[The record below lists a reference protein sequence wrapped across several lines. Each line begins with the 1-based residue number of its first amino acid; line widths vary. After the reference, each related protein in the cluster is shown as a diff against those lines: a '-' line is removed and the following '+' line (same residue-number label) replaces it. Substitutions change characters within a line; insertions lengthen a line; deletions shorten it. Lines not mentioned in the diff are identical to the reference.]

1 MFDGSTWLFH
11 TEGMTS
17 LSPTPRTTLGRKKH
31 RAATDRATLH
41 AVLDE
46 ALICHLGVV
55 RDGAPLV
62 LPTGYGRDG
71 DTLYLHGSTGAA
83 SLRAAAGGV
92 DVCVTVTLLDG
103 IVYCRSVNNHS
114 MNYRS
119 AVILGR
125 AETVTDP
132 DAKMHAL
139 HVLTDHLS
147 PGSWEHARGV
157 NAKEFAAVSVLA
169 LDLTEASVK
178 LRAEGPDDEAD
189 DVEADAAWA
198 GVLPVRTVFGEPEPS
213 ADLSAKWTTPEH
225 VAQRVTKEGAAA
237 R

>member
-1 MFDGSTWLFH
+1 MS
-11 TEGMTS
+11 S
-17 LSPTPRTTLGRKKH
+17 LSPTERTTLGRKRH
-31 RAATDRATLH
+31 RAATDRAVLH

-83 SLRAAAGGV
+83 SLRAASGET
-92 DVCVTVTLLDG
+92 DVCVTVTLVDG

-125 AETVTDP
+125 ARPVTDP
-132 DAKMHAL
+132 DEKMHGL
-139 HVLTDHLS
+139 RVLTDHLS
-147 PGSWEHARGV
+147 PGSWEHAREV
-157 NAKEFAAVSVLA
+157 NKKEFAAVSVLA
-169 LDLTEASVK
+169 LDLAEASVK
-178 LRAEGPDDEAD
+178 LRAEGPDDEPE

-213 ADLSAKWTTPEH
+213 ADLSPGWSVPEH
-225 VAQRVTKEGAAA
+225 VSGRVTRTATAA

>member
-1 MFDGSTWLFH
+1 
-11 TEGMTS
+11 MTS
-17 LSPTPRTTLGRKKH
+17 LSPTPRTTLGRKKN

-46 ALICHLGVV
+46 ALICHLGLV
-55 RDGAPLV
+55 RDGTPLV

-83 SLRAAAGGV
+83 SLRTAAQDL

-103 IVYCRSVNNHS
+103 IVYARSVNNHS

-125 AETVTDP
+125 ARLITDQ
-132 DAKMHAL
+132 DEKLHAL
-139 HVLTDHLS
+139 RVLTDHLS
-147 PGSWEHARGV
+147 PGSWDHARGV

-178 LRAEGPDDEAD
+178 LRAEGPDDEPE
-189 DVEADAAWA
+189 DVSANTAWA

-213 ADLSAKWTTPEH
+213 ADLADGWQIPEH
-225 VAQRVTKEGAAA
+225 VAGRVSAPEAAT

>member
-1 MFDGSTWLFH
+1 MS
-11 TEGMTS
+11 S
-17 LSPTPRTTLGRKKH
+17 LSPTERTTLGRKRH
-31 RAATDRATLH
+31 RAATDRAMLH

-55 RDGAPLV
+55 RDGVPLV

-83 SLRAAAGGV
+83 SLRAASGET
-92 DVCVTVTLLDG
+92 DVCVTVTLVDG

-125 AETVTDP
+125 ARLLTDP
-132 DAKMHAL
+132 DEKMHGL
-139 HVLTDHLS
+139 RVLTDHLS
-147 PGSWEHARGV
+147 PGSWEHAREV
-157 NAKEFAAVSVLA
+157 NKKEFAAVSVLA
-169 LDLTEASVK
+169 LDLAEASVK
-178 LRAEGPDDEAD
+178 FRAEGPDDEPE

-213 ADLSAKWTTPEH
+213 ADLSPGWTVPEH
-225 VAQRVTKEGAAA
+225 VSTRALRTAAQ
-237 R
+237 